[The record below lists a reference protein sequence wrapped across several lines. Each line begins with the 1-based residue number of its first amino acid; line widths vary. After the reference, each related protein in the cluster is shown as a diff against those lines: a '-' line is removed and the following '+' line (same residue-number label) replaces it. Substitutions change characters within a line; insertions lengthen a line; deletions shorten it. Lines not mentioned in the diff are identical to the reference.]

1 MLLQIQTPEPAR
13 PAADDGPALWRLGF
27 RPFYLLG
34 AAFAAVGVPLWV
46 VFYAGAARAPAGLP
60 AHLWHSHEMVFGFAV
75 AIIAGF
81 LFTAVRNWTNLPTPR
96 GARLAALAALWL
108 AVRVAYLA
116 GAPGLAFALELAFL
130 ALVAFALLAVLVR
143 ARNRRNYFVGVLFVV
158 LALADGA
165 FYAAAT
171 GAWTAFPPDA
181 PVRFALYL
189 VVTLTF
195 VIGGRV
201 IPMFTANAIR
211 GLSQFRDARLDR
223 AAIAAGVLAFGLE
236 LAGAPALATVPA
248 ALAAAGLHAARLW
261 GWRPLATRAR
271 PILWI
276 LHAGYA
282 WICVGFVMLAAAGAG
297 LVARPLAL
305 HAFALGAVG
314 GLVIGMITRTA
325 LGHTGRMLTAG
336 RSETTMY
343 VLVQLAA
350 LARVFGPLLLPQAAL
365 GWVEASA
372 ALWCAAFAVYLVA
385 YWPKL
390 SRPRVDG
397 QPG

>member
-1 MLLQIQTPEPAR
+1 MLLQIQTPEPAQ

-34 AAFAAVGVPLWV
+34 AAFAAIGVPLWV
-46 VFYAGAARAPAGLP
+46 VFYAGGATPPAGLP
-60 AHLWHSHEMVFGFAV
+60 AHLWHSHEMVFGFAI
-75 AIIAGF
+75 AIVTGF
-81 LFTAVRNWTNLPTPR
+81 LFTAVRNWTNLPTPS
-96 GARLAALAALWL
+96 GARLAALAVLWV
-108 AVRVAYLA
+108 AVRAAYLA
-116 GAPGLAFALELAFL
+116 GAVGLAFALELAFL
-130 ALVAFALLAVLVR
+130 ALVALALLSVLVR

-158 LALADGA
+158 LALADTA

-171 GAWTAFPPDA
+171 GAWTAIAPDA

-189 VVTLTF
+189 VVVLTT

-201 IPMFTANAIR
+201 IPMFTTNAIR

-223 AAIAAGVLAFGLE
+223 AAIAAGVLAFALE
-236 LAGAPALATVPA
+236 LAGAPAIALVPV
-248 ALAAAGLHAARLW
+248 ALAAAALHAARLW
-261 GWRPLATRAR
+261 GWRPLATRGR

-282 WICVGFVMLAAAGAG
+282 WIAVGFVLLAAAGAG
-297 LVARPLAL
+297 LVARPLAM
-305 HAFALGAVG
+305 HAFGLGAVG

-325 LGHTGRMLTAG
+325 LGHTGRLLTAG
-336 RSETTMY
+336 RPETTMY
-343 VLVQLAA
+343 ALVQAAA
-350 LARVFGPLLLPQAAL
+350 LARVFGPLVLPQAAM

-372 ALWCAAFAVYLVA
+372 ALWCAGFVLYLVV
-385 YWPKL
+385 YWPRL